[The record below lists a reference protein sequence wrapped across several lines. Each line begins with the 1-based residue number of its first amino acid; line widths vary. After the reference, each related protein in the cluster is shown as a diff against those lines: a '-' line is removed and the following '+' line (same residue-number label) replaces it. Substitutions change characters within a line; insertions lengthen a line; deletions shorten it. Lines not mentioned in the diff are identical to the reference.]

1 MTPNEITDNSAELW
15 DKAILR
21 QENLNHTC
29 ILDLESRHCLDLISS
44 SFYKM
49 NKKPANPLVT
59 IDWNINKTIWGTWPS
74 DSAECEVAQ
83 TLQFLKQGYQ
93 MP

>member
-1 MTPNEITDNSAELW
+1 MTPNEINDNSAELW

-59 IDWNINKTIWGTWPS
+59 IDGNINKTTYLGFRVKP
-74 DSAECEVAQ
+74 
-83 TLQFLKQGYQ
+83 
-93 MP
+93 

>member
-1 MTPNEITDNSAELW
+1 
-15 DKAILR
+15 
-21 QENLNHTC
+21 
-29 ILDLESRHCLDLISS
+29 
-44 SFYKM
+44 M

-59 IDWNINKTIWGTWPS
+59 IDGNINKTIWGTRPS
-74 DSAECEVAQ
+74 GSAEREVAE